1 VERLTTALQLHYYHA
16 QIYKQVMSN
25 GMPYWE
31 LGRIDSYISLNPKP
45 EKLEIDLIQFVND
58 HSDIFSREEMDVIER
73 GIIRGFAMRGCPF
86 QSRGDAPT
94 YQPGFSVIAQ
104 FILQTISHKTL
115 TREINTSQ
123 EVTDAL
129 THFEA
134 CVEFIEKFLPSLCAN
149 ESAYTHSGNG
159 GFIGSNK
166 WKCDQIADAVKQ
178 HWPHAYPNIFRS
190 FQSVINRYQARV
202 LNLWAEVLIRKKKI
216 KPAMIAKMQ
225 TEVGATDGYE
235 RKMHELLAECG
246 GGPASFKPNLDA
258 SALLKWLTLF
268 HVNSAKDH
276 SMSNMTKTYA
286 KGGKA
291 STLDG
296 IVFGIVSQFTIHNAS
311 GDSSIIQS
319 ESHKSELNMLR
330 LTCIVVE
337 KNSVQQG
344 QPQPPVCAYLSS
356 DMLDQCVKKVGRFPS
371 TDEFLKFLQSTKD
384 AEMTPTFEPLSPSF
398 WVTPTS
404 YEGGKRSR
412 RIMRKKRTHFTHF
425 KNRRRS
431 RSHR

>member
-1 VERLTTALQLHYYHA
+1 
-16 QIYKQVMSN
+16 
-25 GMPYWE
+25 
-31 LGRIDSYISLNPKP
+31 
-45 EKLEIDLIQFVND
+45 
-58 HSDIFSREEMDVIER
+58 
-73 GIIRGFAMRGCPF
+73 
-86 QSRGDAPT
+86 
-94 YQPGFSVIAQ
+94 
-104 FILQTISHKTL
+104 
-115 TREINTSQ
+115 
-123 EVTDAL
+123 
-129 THFEA
+129 
-134 CVEFIEKFLPSLCAN
+134 
-149 ESAYTHSGNG
+149 
-159 GFIGSNK
+159 
-166 WKCDQIADAVKQ
+166 
-178 HWPHAYPNIFRS
+178 
-190 FQSVINRYQARV
+190 
-202 LNLWAEVLIRKKKI
+202 
-216 KPAMIAKMQ
+216 MIAKMQ
-225 TEVGATDGYE
+225 TEVGADGYE

-246 GGPASFKPNLDA
+246 GVSFKPNLDA

-384 AEMTPTFEPLSPSF
+384 AEPTPPFEPLSPSF

-412 RIMRKKRTHFTHF
+412 RIMRKKRTRV
-425 KNRRRS
+425 KNRRHS
-431 RSHR
+431 RHRR

>member
-1 VERLTTALQLHYYHA
+1 MQQLHYYHA

-25 GMPYWE
+25 GTPYWE

-45 EKLEIDLIQFVND
+45 EKLELDLIQFVND
-58 HSDIFSREEMDVIER
+58 HSDVFSREEIDVIER
-73 GIIRGFAMRGCPF
+73 GINRGFAMRGCPF

-104 FILQTISHKTL
+104 FILQTISDKT
-115 TREINTSQ
+115 TKREINASQ
-123 EVTDAL
+123 EVTAAL
-129 THFEA
+129 ANFEA

-159 GFIGSNK
+159 GFVGSNK

-178 HWPHAYPNIFRS
+178 HWPHAYPNIFRN
-190 FQSVINRYQARV
+190 FQSVINRYQALI
-202 LNLWAEVLIRKKKI
+202 LNLWADVLIRERKI
-216 KPAMIAKMQ
+216 KPETIAKMQ

-296 IVFGIVSQFTIHNAS
+296 IVFGIISQFVPIRNAHGYS
-311 GDSSIIQS
+311 HIPQS
-319 ESHKSELNMLR
+319 NKHESELNILR
-330 LTCIVVE
+330 LTCNFIE
-337 KNSVQQG
+337 KNAG
-344 QPQPPVCAYLSS
+344 QAPPVYAYLSS
-356 DMLDQCVKKVGRFPS
+356 DALDQCVQKVKRFPS
-371 TDEFLKFLQSTKD
+371 TDEFMQFLQSTK
-384 AEMTPTFEPLSPSF
+384 AEPTPTFEPLSPSF
-398 WVTPTS
+398 WVTTS
-404 YEGGKRSR
+404 YEGGNRTR
-412 RIMRKKRTHFTHF
+412 RRMRKKRTRVN
-425 KNRRRS
+425 NRRHS
-431 RSHR
+431 RHRR